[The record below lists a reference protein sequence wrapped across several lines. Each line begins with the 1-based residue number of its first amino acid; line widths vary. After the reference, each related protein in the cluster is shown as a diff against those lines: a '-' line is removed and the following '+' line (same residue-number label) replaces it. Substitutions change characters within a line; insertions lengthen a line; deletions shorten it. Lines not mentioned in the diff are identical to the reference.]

1 MDATDTETHNVEA
14 PLGRREKRKLEIR
27 ERIEQA
33 AYSLFKRQGIEAVS
47 IEQIC
52 SVADVARRTFY
63 GHYPNKQAL
72 LQSLSRSRV
81 WFTAD
86 DMVSKL
92 MAQHS
97 DTASRVHA
105 MIDYMEENLAGY
117 GEVDRALILIAPGS
131 LDEENH
137 LREVSDSLR
146 DHLAELFRE
155 GQDAGNV
162 GARFSAEL
170 LADMV
175 MGTTNTMIVN
185 WAVNPNYPITEKLEE
200 ARRLFD
206 SVIKLD

>member
-14 PLGRREKRKLEIR
+14 PLGRREKRKLETR

-33 AYSLFKRQGIEAVS
+33 AYNLFKRQGIEAVS

>member
-1 MDATDTETHNVEA
+1 MDATDIDTQDVEA

-33 AYSLFKRQGIEAVS
+33 AYSLFKRDGIEAVS

-72 LQSLSRSRV
+72 LQSLSRNRV

-86 DMVSKL
+86 DMMSKL

-155 GQDAGNV
+155 GQGAGNV

-206 SVIKLD
+206 AVIKLD